1 MMGAFKAYDI
11 RGIWKK
17 DFDEQTV
24 YKVGYFLPGLLKTDH
39 VVVGRDVRTSSPAIW
54 ENLTKGITDSGAD
67 VWDLGLATTP
77 MVYFSTVFLKAGCS
91 VQITASHN
99 PREYNGLK
107 ISRTDAIPVGGD
119 SGLKDLERLV
129 DTGTVVPAE
138 RKGTVKDYSRVKD
151 EYVAYLSGFAPDLD
165 GLDISVDCSNG
176 MANLII
182 KDILKGGRQHYIYD
196 YFDGTF
202 PFHEPNPLEEKNCA
216 DIKREVLK
224 NGSDCGVIY
233 DGDADR
239 VMFIDEKGCFIQ
251 PDYITAVLGL
261 YYSRIGAVGNAIQ
274 DIRTSR
280 STTEY
285 LESLGFKVTTWK
297 VGHAFAK
304 MKLREIDA
312 IFGGELAGHYYFRR
326 DFFNCD
332 SGILASLLVLSVVKE
347 LKKEGR
353 TLSSLIGQIV
363 RYENSG
369 ETNFKLEDKDGAIN
383 ELYNTYVTN
392 ASPTRVLDFDGY
404 RIEFPTWWF
413 NVRKSNTEPYLRI
426 VAEASTKEELEKRMG
441 EIRRIIGKHA

>member
-1 MMGAFKAYDI
+1 MGAFKAYDI
-11 RGIWKK
+11 RGIWGK
-17 DFDEQTV
+17 DFDEETV
-24 YKVGYFLPGLLKTDH
+24 YKVGYFLPILLKTDH
-39 VVVGRDVRTSSPAIW
+39 VVVGRDVRSSSPAIW
-54 ENLTKGITDSGAD
+54 DNLTKGITDSGAD

-77 MVYFSTVFLKAGCS
+77 MVYFSTVFLKANCS

-99 PREYNGLK
+99 PKEYNGLK

-119 SGLKDLERLV
+119 SGLKDLEKLV
-129 DTGTVVPAE
+129 NEKKAE
-138 RKGTVKDYSRVKD
+138 PVKEKGSVKDYSYVRD
-151 EYVAYLSGFAPDLD
+151 EYVKYLSSFAPTLE

-176 MANLII
+176 MANLVI
-182 KDILKGGRQHYIYD
+182 KDILNGGTVHYIYD

-216 DIKREVLK
+216 DIKKEVLK
-224 NGSDCGVIY
+224 NKSDCGVIY

-239 VMFIDEKGCFIQ
+239 VMFIDEKGRFIQ
-251 PDYITAVLGL
+251 PDYITAVLG
-261 YYSRIGAVGNAIQ
+261 YHYKKIGAVGNAIQ

-285 LESLGFKVTTWK
+285 LEDLGFKVTTWK

-312 IFGGELAGHYYFRR
+312 VFGGELAGHYYFRR

-347 LKKEGR
+347 LRKEGK
-353 TLSSLIGQIV
+353 TLSSFIDSIIK
-363 RYENSG
+363 YENSG
-369 ETNFKLEDKDGAIN
+369 EINFKLEDKDGAIG
-383 ELYNTYVTN
+383 ELYETYVEKGN
-392 ASPTRVLDFDGY
+392 PESVLDFDGY
-404 RIEFPTWWF
+404 RIEYPTWWF

-426 VAEASTKEELEKRMG
+426 VAEASTKDELEKRMG
-441 EIRRIIGKHA
+441 EIKEIIARYH